1 MPHFTKPSPN
11 LRTDGPV
18 IEIRLAVP
26 SKFEQTLIQNYEA
39 VPEPVSIRALIDT
52 GSPITVIRE
61 GIVDRLGIDP
71 AGIEW
76 LTTALSSYTQCPV
89 YLVRLLFSQD
99 DTDDAIEVTAAEVPL
114 PYQNVECLIGRD
126 VLRYAVLTYIGFK
139 NTFTLSL

>member
-18 IEIRLAVP
+18 IEIRLAVA
-26 SKFEQTLIQNYEA
+26 SKYEQTLIQNHQA
-39 VPEPVSIRALIDT
+39 VPEPVSVRALIDT

-61 GIVDRLGIDP
+61 GIAERLNIDP
-71 AGIEW
+71 AGVEW

-89 YLVRLLFSQD
+89 YLVRLLFSHED
-99 DTDDAIEVTAAEVPL
+99 AGDAIEVTAAAVPL

-126 VLRYAVLTYIGFK
+126 VLQHAVLTYIGFK